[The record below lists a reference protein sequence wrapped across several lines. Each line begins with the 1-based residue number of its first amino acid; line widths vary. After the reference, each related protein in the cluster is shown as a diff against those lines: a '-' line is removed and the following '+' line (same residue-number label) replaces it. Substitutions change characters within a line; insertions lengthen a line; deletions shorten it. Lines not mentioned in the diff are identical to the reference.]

1 MKRRRRNPS
10 DPAVTYWLV
19 LLTLV
24 VGGVAIASYK
34 AMRPSDQ
41 RTALP

>member
-19 LLTLV
+19 LGTFLA
-24 VGGVAIASYK
+24 GAVAFAAYK
-34 AMRPSDQ
+34 A
-41 RTALP
+41 LPPKEKTL